1 MLEKAREKVPAA
13 EFLEEDM
20 LDFKLNHRYKAAV
33 NLYGSIGFAENL
45 QRMENGIRC
54 VWECLEEGGVLILT
68 PWGTTETFAEEIVAD
83 CRERNGLQFCRMET
97 VKRASGDKVEVEM
110 FHLIGKGLAVQQF
123 HHVQHITLF
132 SEEEYKN
139 ALEKAGFT
147 IRARLSEQEFRMGAF
162 VCTK

>member
-13 EFLEEDM
+13 EFLERDM

-68 PWGTTETFAEEIVAD
+68 PWGTKETVAEEIEMCIRDSQYTQKRFAG
-83 CRERNGLQFCRMET
+83 RT
-97 VKRASGDKVEVEM
+97 VGSGRRGR
-110 FHLIGKGLAVQQF
+110 LC
-123 HHVQHITLF
+123 LF
-132 SEEEYKN
+132 
-139 ALEKAGFT
+139 LRF
-147 IRARLSEQEFRMGAF
+147 
-162 VCTK
+162 